1 MIPKWILIGVAMTC
15 TSAVHAVDGAPQ
27 LDEVLG
33 LACTGTM
40 IAGDHETPGSR
51 IVADG
56 IVDFLKK
63 QVRGFGVGSVPI
75 IFASAAEV
83 RFGSSPIEEPL
94 DAPTIEG
101 TIDRTTGKTRIV
113 VRSSKEP
120 ARALIAMTLDCRLT
134 PSVS

>member
-1 MIPKWILIGVAMTC
+1 MTC
-15 TSAVHAVDGAPQ
+15 ASAAHAVDGAPQ
-27 LDEVLG
+27 PDEMLG

-40 IAGDHETPGSR
+40 IAGEDETPGNR

-63 QVRGFGVGSVPI
+63 QVRGFGIGSVPI
-75 IFASAAEV
+75 VFASAAEV
-83 RFGSSPIEEPL
+83 RFGSSPFAEPR

-101 TIDRTTGKTRIV
+101 TIDRASGKTRIV

-120 ARALIAMTLDCRLT
+120 AGILIAMTLDCRLT